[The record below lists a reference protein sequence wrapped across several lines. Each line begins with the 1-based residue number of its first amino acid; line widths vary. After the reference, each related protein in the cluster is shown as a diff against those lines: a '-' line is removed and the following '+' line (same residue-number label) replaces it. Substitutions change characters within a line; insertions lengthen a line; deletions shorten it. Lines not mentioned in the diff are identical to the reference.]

1 MTNTPDSLA
10 NQQRQATEN
19 YLGYLSNAAVVFE
32 DAISRLKDGCADN
45 VHLFDA
51 TSMAHKI
58 KGNALMYGY
67 PTLGE
72 QAKALEAILKLP
84 CTDDM
89 QAGAID
95 ALIKLI
101 DAIHEIC
108 SATDR
113 SEPDWLRDGSTVR
126 NLAGDDYSPAP
137 PVIPDRK
144 SILIVYQDAWVSNL
158 LASMLEPEYQVHQC
172 HTVEAAIIQCDIV
185 LPDIVVTEKTLSDYS
200 GFRIIEYLK
209 TLTDITDLPTIMVTH
224 EGHQADIA
232 RALSLGVTDYFE
244 NVFDI
249 IPVAL
254 RVKEI
259 LHKEKQSVLIVD
271 DDSAVRDLLRH
282 RFEIDGIHVET
293 ANDGVVALKYLATH
307 TPDLVIL
314 DRMMPRLEGTA
325 VLYEIKNK
333 INLKSIPVMI
343 LTAMSNRNEASEWF
357 KRGAVD
363 FIAKPFNPDEVLMR
377 ARKYL
382 ED

>member
-1 MTNTPDSLA
+1 MKNTPDNLA
-10 NQQRQATEN
+10 SQQRQAAES

-32 DAISRLKDGCADN
+32 DAISHLKDGCADN
-45 VHLFDA
+45 IHLFEA

-67 PTLGE
+67 PALGLQAQSLETL
-72 QAKALEAILKLP
+72 LKLP

-89 QAGAID
+89 RDGSID

-101 DAIHEIC
+101 DEIHQIC
-108 SATDR
+108 SATDKV
-113 SEPDWLRDGSTVR
+113 EPDWLQNDSTVR
-126 NLAGDDYSPAP
+126 ITTGDDYSPAP
-137 PVIPDRK
+137 PVVPDRK
-144 SILIVYQDAWVSNL
+144 SILIVYQDPWVSAL

-172 HTVEAAIIQCDIV
+172 HTVESAIAQCDQG
-185 LPDIVVTEKTLSDYS
+185 LPDIVVTEKILPDFS
-200 GFRIIEYLK
+200 GFKVIEYLK
-209 TLTDITDLPTIMVTH
+209 TLTDISTLPTIMITNDH
-224 EGHQADIA
+224 NQSDIA
-232 RALSLGVTDYFE
+232 EALSLGVTDYFE
-244 NVFDI
+244 NVFDVL
-249 IPVAL
+249 PVAL
-254 RVKEI
+254 RIREI
-259 LHKEKQSVLIVD
+259 LQKERHHVLIVD

-282 RFEIDGIHVET
+282 RFEVEGIKVDT
-293 ANDGVVALKYLATH
+293 ANDGVAAIKYLSTH

-314 DRMMPRLEGTA
+314 DRLMPRLEGTA

-357 KRGAVD
+357 KRGAMD

-377 ARKYL
+377 AQKHL

>member
-1 MTNTPDSLA
+1 MTNTPDNLA

>member
-1 MTNTPDSLA
+1 MNRVPDNLA
-10 NQQRQATEN
+10 SQQRQAAEN
-19 YLGYLSNAAVVFE
+19 YLGYLLNAAVVFE
-32 DAISRLKDGCADN
+32 DAISRLKDGCPDN
-45 VHLFDA
+45 VQLFEA
-51 TSMAHKI
+51 LSMAHKI

-67 PTLGE
+67 AALGE
-72 QAKALEAILKLP
+72 EAKALETILKMS
-84 CTDDM
+84 CTPDM
-89 QAGAID
+89 QARGID
-95 ALIKLI
+95 SLITLI
-101 DAIHEIC
+101 DKIHEIC

-113 SEPDWLRDGSTVR
+113 SEPNWLRSDSSVR
-126 NLAGDDYSPAP
+126 EQAGDDYSPAP